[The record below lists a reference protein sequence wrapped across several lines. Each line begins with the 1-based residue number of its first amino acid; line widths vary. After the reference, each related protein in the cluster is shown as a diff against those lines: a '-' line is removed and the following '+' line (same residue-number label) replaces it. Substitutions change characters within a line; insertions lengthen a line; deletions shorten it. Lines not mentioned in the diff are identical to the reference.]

1 MKLPTRLVEALKSGK
16 VTLIQNDIPQIE
28 IKAQGKRIDIN
39 ATDKQ
44 FIKDLIL
51 SALEADSKG
60 GKSAIEVI
68 IEMLPIIRMVAED
81 LCKEGMT
88 ITISYK
94 GERLAT
100 IGSDALSKFSSLL
113 TGTKGIEINSP
124 EKLAELVI

>member
-1 MKLPTRLVEALKSGK
+1 MRLPTRLVEALKSGK
-16 VTLIQNDIPQIE
+16 VTLIQNSIPQIE
-28 IKAQGKRIDIN
+28 VKAQDRRIDIN

-44 FIKDLIL
+44 FIKDLIMG
-51 SALEADSKG
+51 ALEADNKG

-68 IEMLPIIRMVAED
+68 IDMLPMIRGIAED

-100 IGSDALSKFSSLL
+100 IGSDADSKFSSLV

-124 EKLAELVI
+124 EKLADLII